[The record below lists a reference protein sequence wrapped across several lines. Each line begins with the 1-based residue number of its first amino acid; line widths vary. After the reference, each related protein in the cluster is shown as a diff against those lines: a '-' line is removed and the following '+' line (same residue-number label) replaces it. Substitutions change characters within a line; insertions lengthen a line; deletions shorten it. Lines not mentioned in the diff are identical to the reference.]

1 MSNPTLAIDAIL
13 AEGEEGFVK
22 RMTLARIALLE
33 KINSPILEGK
43 LPDRMQLM
51 ELLYVMTQ
59 PAETL
64 KKLRGDAEQIKEQ
77 AFEWGDQLEDLSKV
91 HEWMLEI
98 FKDLADTS
106 KIAPKGK
113 DKKKKKGHLMDG

>member
-1 MSNPTLAIDAIL
+1 MGNPTLAIDAIL

-51 ELLYVMTQ
+51 ELLYVMT
-59 PAETL
+59 
-64 KKLRGDAEQIKEQ
+64 
-77 AFEWGDQLEDLSKV
+77 
-91 HEWMLEI
+91 
-98 FKDLADTS
+98 
-106 KIAPKGK
+106 
-113 DKKKKKGHLMDG
+113 